1 MVKLEQWG
9 PRFEKEG
16 PALGRD
22 SVLEFL
28 IGLVAPKGK
37 QVWLPVYMLL
47 GSLVPSPRFF
57 KRLGTRLVTRLLH
70 TRSIN
75 SAVQSQPNLGGVE
88 R

>member
-1 MVKLEQWG
+1 MVKLEQWR

-37 QVWLPVYMLL
+37 QVWLPVCCIY
-47 GSLVPSPRFF
+47 
-57 KRLGTRLVTRLLH
+57 VTRLLH
-70 TRSIN
+70 TRSII